1 MDGLSKGELRTLV
14 EPRTGPCVTLYM
26 PTHDAGADI
35 QQDPIRFK
43 NLLRE
48 AEERLRAKGMKQP
61 EVDAFLGEARKLL
74 DLDRIFWRSP
84 KASFAMFVAPGF
96 FKYYHLPLKL
106 QEHLHVEGRFHTKP
120 LMRLLSSNGRFF
132 ILALSQDQIRLLEA
146 TQYTVRQCELK
157 STPTN
162 ITEALQ
168 YNELEQAPQFRVAN
182 SGPGDFQAKQE
193 GVFFGH
199 GGGIDPSDVKKDD
212 LREYFRAVD
221 KGLHG
226 ILADDNAP
234 IILAGVNYLLPMYRE
249 VNTYPH
255 MLTEG
260 IVGSPELLGN
270 EELHAQAWPIAR
282 EYLLTGER
290 EAVAKFQNL
299 TGSAK
304 TSIDLK
310 EILSAAHQGRI
321 ETIFVANGRETWGRY
336 DVDGDATT
344 IETQQSVEN
353 TDLLDLAATQ
363 TFSTGGRVYVVD
375 PDAVPGGE
383 SVAAVFRF

>member
-1 MDGLSKGELRTLV
+1 MDGLKKGELKTLV

-61 EVDAFLGEARKLL
+61 EVDAFLAEARHLL
-74 DLDRIFWRSP
+74 DLDRVFWRSP

-106 QEHLHVEGRFHTKP
+106 QEHVHVEGRFHTKP

-132 ILALSQDQIRLLEA
+132 VLALSQDQIRLLEG

-157 STPTN
+157 STPAS
-162 ITEALQ
+162 ISEALQ
-168 YNELEQAPQFRVAN
+168 YNELEQPPQMRVAN
-182 SGPGDFQAKQE
+182 ISPGNQGTFYGQ
-193 GVFFGH
+193 
-199 GGGIDPSDVKKDD
+199 GGGIDPSDLKKDD
-212 LREYFRAVD
+212 LREYFRLVD
-221 KGLHG
+221 RGLHG
-226 ILADDNAP
+226 ILAEDTAP
-234 IILAGVNYLLPMYRE
+234 MILAGVNYLLPMYRE
-249 VNTYPH
+249 VNTYQH

-260 IVGSPELLGN
+260 IVGSPELIGN
-270 EELHAQAWPIAR
+270 EDLHALAWPIAR

-299 TGSAK
+299 TGSPK
-304 TSIDLK
+304 SSIDLG
-310 EILSAAHQGRI
+310 EILAAAHQGRI

-336 DVDGDATT
+336 DAATDQIT
-344 IETQQSVEN
+344 LESAQSVDN

-363 TFSTGGRVYVVD
+363 TFVTGGRVYVVD

-383 SVAAVFRF
+383 PVAAVFRF